1 MKALHKFCFLG
12 LLALGLFSCENEDL
26 IRMPELIEGAN
37 MRIVVDASKKS
48 FSLASIASGTVEF
61 DAYSINTNLQKVEF
75 IGNYISGKDSIKNQ
89 VLYSIAPSAF
99 VSGKARGV
107 ISSADVVKA
116 FKLADATKM
125 KAGDRIELQTHVT
138 LTDGRVVS
146 PANSAQSILQG
157 VNASFTAFVNFDIKP

>member
-1 MKALHKFCFLG
+1 
-12 LLALGLFSCENEDL
+12 
-26 IRMPELIEGAN
+26 
-37 MRIVVDASKKS
+37 
-48 FSLASIASGTVEF
+48 
-61 DAYSINTNLQKVEF
+61 LQKVEF